1 MTSGATTIFAKALWE
16 LLVVVLLLLAET
28 FVEFL
33 AWVPTFTYIGQ
44 LVLGSVIGGLVVA
57 YCFI

>member
-16 LLVVVLLLLAET
+16 LLVVVLLVLAET

-33 AWVPTFTYIGQ
+33 AWVPTFTCIGQ
-44 LVLGSVIGGLVVA
+44 LVLGSVIGGLVIA